1 MVKYDFP
8 YIYQNYG
15 LPILRRYYINCLSIK
30 AGELSVLILKHC
42 LLKNVVSNN
51 GPV

>member
-8 YIYQNYG
+8 YIYQN
-15 LPILRRYYINCLSIK
+15 ILRRYYINCLSIK
-30 AGELSVLILKHC
+30 AGELRVLILKHC

-51 GPV
+51 RPV